1 MQALGQGGFVRAFY
15 EVIKEYALSY
25 GIKAELVIYNFA
37 NIFYEI
43 GYVYKNVFDNSPYQV
58 KARFGISLGV

>member
-1 MQALGQGGFVRAFY
+1 MDQLIDDIISERLQ
-15 EVIKEYALSY
+15 VIKEYALSY

-58 KARFGISLGV
+58 QAKFGITVGV